1 MKSECFRETIKL
13 TKMFSCLVNIIAFS
27 NFFFFC
33 LEKLV
38 HLSLK
43 QNKQLRSRLHYV
55 LWTANYI

>member
-13 TKMFSCLVNIIAFS
+13 TKMFSCLVNIIA
-27 NFFFFC
+27 FFFC

-55 LWTANYI
+55 FWTANYV